1 MISSQEQ
8 CPDMADCPLDNQFQD
23 GCCIKC
29 RLPTPQAQS
38 KYNVLAVITQRT
50 DQRFAE
56 SREGLLLPKVPV
68 LYICEQISGRS
79 RLFNVL

>member
-38 KYNVLAVITQRT
+38 KYYVLTAITHTT
-50 DQRFAE
+50 DQRFAK
-56 SREGLLLPKVPV
+56 SRGGLLLPKVPL
-68 LYICEQISGRS
+68 LYVSEQISGRS
-79 RLFNVL
+79 